1 MLTICSTYWLFTI
14 QLCCDAGTSVQN
26 MVHWAQGVRRK
37 VEDTPKFAKYDYGK
51 DCFDAFG
58 SARPCNQ
65 DMYGSEEVPVY
76 NLKDIRTPIAIFSG
90 MYKSQDSLSV

>member
-1 MLTICSTYWLFTI
+1 
-14 QLCCDAGTSVQN
+14 

-51 DCFDAFG
+51 DCVDSFG
-58 SARPCNQ
+58 NARPCNQ
-65 DMYGSEEVPVY
+65 DMYGSEEVPIY

-90 MYKSQDSLSV
+90 MYGV